1 MQVELTTDELE
12 VLTDA
17 LETFHDS
24 LVSTLRDLPEADKVE
39 HVAFTD
45 TVADLA
51 AKLAKLA

>member
-24 LVSTLRDLPEADKVE
+24 LVSTLRDLPEADKAE